1 MQLEARKYLYDILQ
15 AAEWISEFV
24 QGKTFAD
31 YAVEP
36 MLRLAVERCFSILG
50 EAVSQLARIDADT
63 VEQIPEFRRIIA
75 FRNILIH
82 SYTQTDDRLVWNL
95 VETRLPDL
103 VQTAKL
109 LLQQS

>member
-1 MQLEARKYLYDILQ
+1 MPLESRKYLFDILQ

-24 QGKTFAD
+24 KGKTFAD
-31 YAVEP
+31 YAGEP

-50 EAVSQLARIDADT
+50 EAVSQLARLDAGT
-63 VEQIPEFRRIIA
+63 AGQIPEFRRIIA

-82 SYTQTDDRLVWNL
+82 SYAQTDDRLVWNL

-103 VQTAKL
+103 VQTTKRL
-109 LLQQS
+109 LED